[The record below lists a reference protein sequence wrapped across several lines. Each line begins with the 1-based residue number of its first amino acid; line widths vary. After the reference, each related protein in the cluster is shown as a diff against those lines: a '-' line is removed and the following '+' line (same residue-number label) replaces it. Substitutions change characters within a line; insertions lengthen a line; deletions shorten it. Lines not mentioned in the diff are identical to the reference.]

1 MSRLDFKPQKPPEKV
16 VKDVAA
22 MLAGMPKGKRSW
34 DDYKL
39 RSKEDVGNLFHG
51 LILAEKSRTERAA
64 LGWEQLLVDY
74 GEAVSSAAEDERQM
88 YTAVYTAA
96 SVVAMR
102 LGDCTE
108 TLVHEKMAFLK
119 LRRSALRMNRV
130 AVPKLVRL
138 LDLIAERRGD
148 RAYEILLRRKAMLNN
163 AGRLTDS
170 HFSVVAQMLSDPKT
184 LYVPNDPLP
193 SALLRI
199 PDVLYELLGGEQR
212 LIRSPSAEQVA
223 GKELRPLQPDDI
235 AAVFGVPKTRRN
247 PIVHDL
253 APCCAGEFLSIWDT
267 GRVFN
272 TAIMMR
278 NR

>member
-1 MSRLDFKPQKPPEKV
+1 MSRLDFKPQKPPERV
-16 VKDVAA
+16 MKDVVA

-34 DDYKL
+34 DDYKP
-39 RSKEDVGNLFHG
+39 RSEEDIRNLFHG
-51 LILAEKSRTERAA
+51 LILAEKPRAERAA
-64 LGWEQLLVDY
+64 LAWEQLLADY
-74 GEAVSSAAEDERQM
+74 GEAVSSASEDEGQM
-88 YTAVYTAA
+88 YVAVYTAA

-108 TLVHEKMAFLK
+108 MLVHEKMALLNLK
-119 LRRSALRMNRV
+119 QSALRMNRV
-130 AVPKLVRL
+130 AVPKLIRL

-170 HFSVVAQMLSDPKT
+170 HFSVVDQMLSDPKS
-184 LYVPNDPLP
+184 LYVPADSLP

-199 PDVLYELLGGEQR
+199 PDILYELLGGEQR
-212 LIRSPSAEQVA
+212 LVRSPSTKQVA

-235 AAVFGVPKTRRN
+235 AAVFGVRMTRRN
-247 PIVHDL
+247 PIVHDV
-253 APCCAGEFLSIWDT
+253 APRCEGEFLSTWDT
-267 GRVFN
+267 ERVYN